1 MSGRHKNKMAEIKLK
16 FSVIT
21 MNIKNGT
28 ELYLVGLE
36 KQKQDPHVFLCYMK
50 HSKNK

>member
-1 MSGRHKNKMAEIKLK
+1 MSGRHKNKMAEINPN

-28 ELYLVGLE
+28 ELDLVGLE
-36 KQKQDPHVFLCYMK
+36 KQKQDPHVFLCYL
-50 HSKNK
+50 HETQ